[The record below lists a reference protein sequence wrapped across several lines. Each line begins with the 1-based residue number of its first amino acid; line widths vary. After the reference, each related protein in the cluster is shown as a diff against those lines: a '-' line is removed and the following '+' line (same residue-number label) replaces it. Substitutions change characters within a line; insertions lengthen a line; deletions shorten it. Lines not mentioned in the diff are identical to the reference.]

1 MEVGDGDGVY
11 IQGRDDGR
19 PDGYANDVN
28 ALMESA
34 GYTQILSHCCGE
46 QKNDHVYVRNDFRSP
61 LFKYDGKPR
70 LMKEENREIV
80 EP

>member
-1 MEVGDGDGVY
+1 
-11 IQGRDDGR
+11 
-19 PDGYANDVN
+19 
-28 ALMESA
+28 MESA